1 MTCIDDCDEDGLVRR
16 WVHFQVPVSV
26 LVSVNASAEA
36 NPRPGWNEP
45 ALPGQVRRLVLNLES
60 AELAEQPGNTAFAYD
75 ENLNPLEPDDS
86 TSESAITIAS
96 AFMESGWAQGSQPE
110 VTLGDSLLPED

>member
-1 MTCIDDCDEDGLVRR
+1 M
-16 WVHFQVPVSV
+16 QVSV
-26 LVSVNASAEA
+26 LVSIDVSAEA

-45 ALPGQVRRLVLNLES
+45 ALSGQVRRLVLNLES
-60 AELAEQPGNTAFAYD
+60 ADLADQPGSAAFAYD
-75 ENLNPLEPDDS
+75 ENLDPLEPDDP

-96 AFMESGWAQGSQPE
+96 AFVESGAAGPEPE